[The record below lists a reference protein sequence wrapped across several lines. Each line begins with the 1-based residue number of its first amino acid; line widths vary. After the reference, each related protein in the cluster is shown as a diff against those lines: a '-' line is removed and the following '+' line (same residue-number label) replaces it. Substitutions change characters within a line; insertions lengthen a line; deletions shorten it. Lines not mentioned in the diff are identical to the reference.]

1 MTKNE
6 KARELIA
13 TSETTVKVD
22 PQNGWYLKRFAAL
35 QFEGSVDNF
44 DTNMPIHV
52 LEQQIPKDNSMKLD
66 DAINEG
72 EDIDYSKF
80 YDEDGCSYSSV
91 SEFVEAQLGLDDDDS
106 IREYN
111 EENPD
116 LPYIPYEKLRDMD
129 KKDLPKALSS
139 VADEAD
145 YVDAYKEVT
154 DIASYSVEVVPM
166 SSNYETMGFAFT
178 HQGLKEYEKSIDNH
192 IFYPCYYHAR
202 TGEQYSRE
210 VGDFHPIMEFLHS
223 VGEQLLREDIRRYD
237 IKPAVIRTK
246 EEMHEFY
253 RTQPDEMILAALVE
267 VDDKVS
273 GKRYCSIRVWCS
285 GYEVKTRSTGSY
297 YVLNKHYLTVNKD
310 DMVATY
316 PYPFSCDDGANT
328 LLEAKDTD
336 ILTPVERLFLWT
348 EYKNPN
354 SIETKKK
361 QGESIM
367 NTYNVVVSVS
377 TTVCIDAESADDAIE
392 KVSQALNN
400 DDANMSADVASRI
413 GDSMRNGHYEVTNAI
428 PMDE

>member
-44 DTNMPIHV
+44 GTNMPIHV
-52 LEQQIPKDNSMKLD
+52 LEQQLPKEDTVKLD
-66 DAINEG
+66 DAVIEG
-72 EDIDYSKF
+72 QDIDYSKF
-80 YDEDGCSYSSV
+80 YDEKGNEYSSV
-91 SEFVEAQLGLDDDDS
+91 SELVQTLLGLDDDDS
-106 IREYN
+106 IQEYN
-111 EENPD
+111 KENPD

-129 KKDLPKALSS
+129 KKDVPEMLSS
-139 VADEAD
+139 TVDEAD

-154 DIASYSVEVVPM
+154 DIASYNVEVVPM
-166 SSNYETMGFAFT
+166 SNNYETMGFAFT

-192 IFYPCYYHAR
+192 IFYPCRCCAHA
-202 TGEQYSRE
+202 GEKFGRE
-210 VGDFHPIMEFLHS
+210 AGDFYPIMEFLHS
-223 VGEQLLREDIRRYD
+223 AGEQLLREDIRRYD
-237 IKPAVIRTK
+237 IKPAVIRTE

-267 VDDKVS
+267 VDDKVT

-285 GYEVKTRSTGSY
+285 GHEVKTRSTGSY

-328 LLEAKDTD
+328 LLKATDTN

-348 EYKNPN
+348 EYKNSNP
-354 SIETKKK
+354 IETKKK
-361 QGESIM
+361 
-367 NTYNVVVSVS
+367 
-377 TTVCIDAESADDAIE
+377 
-392 KVSQALNN
+392 
-400 DDANMSADVASRI
+400 
-413 GDSMRNGHYEVTNAI
+413 
-428 PMDE
+428 